1 MHAPSRV
8 RAGKAKPADGPPK
21 GRQPRTKTCAADDE
35 PVECASPP
43 CAAAEF
49 AEYCGLA
56 PPAGPGPRVVD
67 SGPKRTRPATRGKR
81 STSPSGSAS

>member
-1 MHAPSRV
+1 MQGRSRIT
-8 RAGKAKPADGPPK
+8 AGKGQPADGPK
-21 GRQPRTKTCAADDE
+21 GRQPLNKTYAADDE
-35 PVECASPP
+35 RVECASPP

-56 PPAGPGPRVVD
+56 PTASRGQRVD
-67 SGPKRTRPATRGKR
+67 GAGPKRTRSATRGKR